1 MNVAIVDKF
10 SNGLELKIQSAGY
23 TSGQLSDKT
32 EAVLLR
38 SKTKADKLF
47 IDKYPNLKLIVR
59 GGVGLDNVDLK
70 YAGEKGITVKNT
82 PRASSIA
89 VAELAFAH
97 LISIPSLLINAHNSM
112 SEGKWLKKSL
122 IRTELYGKTICLVGM
137 GNIGFEMAKRC
148 HAFGM
153 KVKTYTVDGNP
164 GEYAE
169 LMPDLESAVKDAD
182 YISLHIPL
190 VKSTENLINKKII
203 DCMKDGA
210 AVINTSR
217 GGCVKSDDI
226 NNALKEGKLSYYAS
240 DVWESEPPQEDTPL
254 YRTEN
259 VIMTPHIG
267 ASTAENLER
276 IENEIIN
283 ILNSFNKGDNNE

>member
-1 MNVAIVDKF
+1 MNVAILDKF
-10 SNGLELKIQSAGY
+10 SENLESKIMKSGY
-23 TSGQLSDKT
+23 ISDQLSEKT
-32 EAVLLR
+32 ETVLLR
-38 SKTKADKLF
+38 SKTKADKDF
-47 IDKYPNLKLIVR
+47 IDRYPNLKLIVR

-70 YAGEKGITVKNT
+70 YAEEKGITVKNT
-82 PRASSIA
+82 PKASSIA

-97 LISIPSLLINAHNSM
+97 LISIPSLLIDAHNSM

-122 IRTELYGKTICLVGM
+122 KRTELYGKTICLVGM

-164 GEYAE
+164 GEYAL

-190 VKSTENLINKKII
+190 VASTKGLINSKII
-203 DCMKDGA
+203 DCMKEGA
-210 AVINTSR
+210 AIINTSR
-217 GGCVKSDDI
+217 GGCVNSEDI
-226 NNALKEGKLSYYAS
+226 NKALGEGKISYYAS
-240 DVWESEPPQEDTPL
+240 DVWETEPPVENTPL
-254 YRTEN
+254 YRTEK

-267 ASTAENLER
+267 ASTTENLER

-283 ILNSFNKGDNNE
+283 ILKSFSKGEN